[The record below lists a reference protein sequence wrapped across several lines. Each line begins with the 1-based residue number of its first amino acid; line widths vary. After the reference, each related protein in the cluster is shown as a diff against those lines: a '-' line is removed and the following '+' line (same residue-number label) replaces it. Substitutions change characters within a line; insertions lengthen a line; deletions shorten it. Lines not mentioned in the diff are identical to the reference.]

1 MDVVSSQNSVF
12 VPVLNKNVEARA
24 LKSTPG
30 LVSFAFPDGSKKFIH
45 YDEKKVS
52 ILLENL
58 GHLLRQLQ
66 QERFHICLRYAF
78 KRDNTYMQSTTE
90 QKQLDGQN
98 LVLS

>member
-1 MDVVSSQNSVF
+1 MKARGLDIYKNLDVVSSQNSVF

-30 LVSFAFPDGSKKFIH
+30 LVSFAFPDGTKKFIH

-58 GHLLRQLQ
+58 GHLLRLLQ
-66 QERFHICLRYAF
+66 QERFHIC
-78 KRDNTYMQSTTE
+78 
-90 QKQLDGQN
+90 
-98 LVLS
+98 